1 MLNYNFDFLFG
12 VIVFSALVN
21 IFLILLSHKYKFC
34 IDTPDSS
41 NHKVHSKNVPRMGGV
56 ALFVSFVLSF
66 LFVEKTDT
74 SVKIVMGGLIIFI
87 IGFVEDVFKNLSPFK
102 RFVAISACVVLAM
115 VYSGKEA
122 VISSIGFKLP
132 FFIAVF
138 FTVFAITG
146 VINAINIS
154 DGINGLSSGIAII
167 ASFYLILICDEKTVG
182 IFNLLLVFIA
192 SIIGFFVINFFTGK
206 IFLGDGGAYFIG
218 YILAFT
224 SVILS
229 NRLSD
234 TVSPWYFL
242 ILLQYPVFE
251 TLFSI
256 YRRRFLKNKNAFCAD
271 RLHMHTLIYRRV
283 FKNQLKSTFLILSII
298 FVFSYVGYF
307 FRSNTFYLILIFL
320 IFCIGYIYAYN
331 SIIKRLRYLH

>member
-1 MLNYNFDFLFG
+1 MFY
-12 VIVFSALVN
+12 I
-21 IFLILLSHKYKFC
+21 
-34 IDTPDSS
+34 
-41 NHKVHSKNVPRMGGV
+41 
-56 ALFVSFVLSF
+56 
-66 LFVEKTDT
+66 
-74 SVKIVMGGLIIFI
+74 
-87 IGFVEDVFKNLSPFK
+87 
-102 RFVAISACVVLAM
+102 
-115 VYSGKEA
+115 GKEA
-122 VISSIGFKLP
+122 VVSDIGFKLP
-132 FFIAVF
+132 FFVGVF

-167 ASFYLILICDEKTVG
+167 ASFYLTLICDERTVG

-192 SIIGFFVINFFTGK
+192 NLVGFFVVNFFTGK

-218 YILAFT
+218 YVLSFI

-234 TVSPWYFL
+234 KVSPWYFL

-256 YRRRFLKNKNAFCAD
+256 YRRRFLKNKSAFCAD

-283 FKNQLKSTFLILSII
+283 FRNQFKSTFLILNVI
-298 FVFSYVGYF
+298 FLFSYVGYF
-307 FRSNTFYLILIFL
+307 FRSNTFYLILVFL
-320 IFCIGYIYAYN
+320 VFSTIYIYTYN
-331 SIIKRLRYLH
+331 SIVKRLNHIR